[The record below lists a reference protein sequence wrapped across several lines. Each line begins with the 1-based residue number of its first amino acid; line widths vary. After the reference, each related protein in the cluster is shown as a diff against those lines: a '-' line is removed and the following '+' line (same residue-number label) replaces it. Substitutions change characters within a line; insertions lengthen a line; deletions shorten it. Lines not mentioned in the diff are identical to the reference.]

1 MPATYLS
8 AVKKCILTIS
18 VLTFLNVA
26 LYAQKSK
33 AFPISEPEAQGVS
46 SASIDSFLN
55 AVGRSKNEFHSFMFL
70 RHGKV
75 IAQGWW
81 NPYAPDLRHS
91 LYSCSKS
98 FTSTAIGFA
107 VSEKLL
113 SVNDKVISFFPGSLP
128 DTVTTYLAALTVN
141 DL

>member
-1 MPATYLS
+1 MPANYLFNC
-8 AVKKCILTIS
+8 KKFILTI
-18 VLTFLNVA
+18 LALIFLNYT

-75 IAQGWW
+75 ISQGWW

-98 FTSTAIGFA
+98 FTSTAVECGRLRNPKPFQINFSSGCGVF
-107 VSEKLL
+107 
-113 SVNDKVISFFPGSLP
+113 
-128 DTVTTYLAALTVN
+128 
-141 DL
+141 